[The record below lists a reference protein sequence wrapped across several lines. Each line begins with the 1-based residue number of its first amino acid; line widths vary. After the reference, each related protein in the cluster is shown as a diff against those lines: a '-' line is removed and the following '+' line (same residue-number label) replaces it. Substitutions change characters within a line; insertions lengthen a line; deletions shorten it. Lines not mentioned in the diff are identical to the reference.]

1 MEGARKGQS
10 KQTVNV
16 RHISHSHNHAMTP
29 EQEKHYSE
37 LFDQLDVDGDGRIDT
52 KDLKEGL
59 IRMGVPQVPGHAQK
73 LMKKLIRMKMVMWTL
88 QSLCNML

>member
-59 IRMGVPQVPGHAQK
+59 IRMGVPQVPGHAQVNPLLLDQVLITK
-73 LMKKLIRMKMVMWTL
+73 LGLEV
-88 QSLCNML
+88 